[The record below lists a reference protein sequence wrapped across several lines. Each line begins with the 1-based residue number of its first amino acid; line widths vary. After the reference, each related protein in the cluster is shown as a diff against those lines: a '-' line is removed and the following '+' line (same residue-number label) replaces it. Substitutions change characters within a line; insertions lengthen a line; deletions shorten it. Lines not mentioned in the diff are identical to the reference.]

1 MLLGFTLGYEI
12 SSSGG
17 AKAKHPE
24 LMGIYKLTGDTHN
37 SFPTYKHENGEYY
50 LYVNDEPYD
59 DWIVSGSGYGNGAY
73 LFAHKSL
80 DQTGPP
86 TVGWEYAGN
95 NGFQSDPTMRVS
107 KHNEQG

>member
-1 MLLGFTLGYEI
+1 MLLGSPLGYEI
-12 SSSGG
+12 SSTGG
-17 AKAKHPE
+17 AKAKYTE

-59 DWIVSGSGYGNGAY
+59 DWIVSTSGYENTAS
-73 LFAHKSL
+73 LFANKPS
-80 DQTGPP
+80 DQSGPP
-86 TVGWEYAGN
+86 TVGWKYFN
-95 NGFQSDPTMRVS
+95 NGWQSDPTMRVF